1 MGDMQNIFVFQAV
14 DYMSNNLAERLKK
27 IFSPGGL
34 DLSTTDKVRILE
46 MICSINTEAAFCESG
61 KSVIVAPV

>member
-27 IFSPGGL
+27 IFSPNGI
-34 DLSTTDKVRILE
+34 DLSTTDIGPPQFALK
-46 MICSINTEAAFCESG
+46 
-61 KSVIVAPV
+61 